1 MTLQKTLNRL
11 RPGDLAD
18 LLTRPGSYHDGGGLW
33 LIVRQTGDHAPRGNW
48 LYQRR
53 VGGKIINRGL
63 GPVGDVS
70 LASARKARNDLAS
83 ATAIPARPVAAPAP
97 VAAAPNGKSFAEIV
111 GEYINA
117 KGSQWRGGAD
127 GHEGRLYKSLENTSL
142 ASISINVIA
151 TADILAALEPWAGK
165 ASAKRI
171 RGRIERVI
179 DFATALGY
187 RSGENPARYKGHLAH
202 ILPTDNGAEKHHAA
216 LPYKQVPK
224 LMKQLGNDSADRALG
239 FTILTAA
246 RRGETLGATWS
257 EIIGDEWVIPSN
269 RMKAGR
275 EHRVPLTKA
284 ASALLG
290 KRGADDAYVI
300 PGNGVRPLY
309 PTRMQE
315 VLERLAPGYKTH
327 GLRSTFRTWVA
338 EQTDF
343 PGELAEMALAHAV
356 GSAIERTYKRTT
368 LIEKRRALMAAWAK
382 YAC

>member
-1 MTLQKTLNRL
+1 MQRARLTADQVAQLIRASVGQKQRRHPDGNNLYL
-11 RPGDLAD
+11 V
-18 LLTRPGSYHDGGGLW
+18 TRNGRGFWVYQYWQTG
-33 LIVRQTGDHAPRGNW
+33 IVRS
-48 LYQRR
+48 
-53 VGGKIINRGL
+53 KGL
-63 GPVGDVS
+63 GPCPPTTP
-70 LASARKARNDLAS
+70 AQARKAREAFVVALRS
-83 ATAIPARPVAAPAP
+83 GTAPAPRQAAPAGP
-97 VAAAPNGKSFAEIV
+97 VSGKSFADIV

-127 GHEGRLYKSLENTSL
+127 GHEGRLYKSLVNTSL
-142 ASISINVIA
+142 ALIPINTIA

-284 ASALLG
+284 ALALLG
-290 KRGADDAYVI
+290 KRGADDAYV
-300 PGNGVRPLY
+300 
-309 PTRMQE
+309 
-315 VLERLAPGYKTH
+315 
-327 GLRSTFRTWVA
+327 
-338 EQTDF
+338 F
-343 PGELAEMALAHAV
+343 PG
-356 GSAIERTYKRTT
+356 KRTT

>member
-1 MTLQKTLNRL
+1 M
-11 RPGDLAD
+11 
-18 LLTRPGSYHDGGGLW
+18 S
-33 LIVRQTGDHAPRGNW
+33 
-48 LYQRR
+48 
-53 VGGKIINRGL
+53 
-63 GPVGDVS
+63 
-70 LASARKARNDLAS
+70 KAAN
-83 ATAIPARPVAAPAP
+83 
-97 VAAAPNGKSFAEIV
+97 VAAAIAQGDGRDAFGQSLYLVVRGGSALWEYQFRQDKRLRTLSFGSAVGLAPVTLTAARAARAEAWLARRNGTMPAARPALTATAPAGPGSGKTFADIV

-127 GHEGRLYKSLENTSL
+127 GHEGRLYKSLVNTSL
-142 ASISINVIA
+142 ALIPINTIA

-202 ILPTDNGAEKHHAA
+202 ILPTDNGVEKHHAA
-216 LPYKQVPK
+216 LPYQQVPK

-257 EIIGDEWVIPSN
+257 EIVGDEWVIPSN

-284 ASALLG
+284 ALALLG
-290 KRGADDAYVI
+290 KRGADDAYVF